1 VGRAGNPLRV
11 KRSPS
16 QLLLP
21 SKPTPYYILGLY
33 LIRKKE
39 VLLLFFRDGPLEC
52 ALQARIFRSPL
63 RDQDLLV
70 QDEKLN
76 LVVQC
81 LVLYQRQVHSDRNT
95 RPQTR
100 DNHTPPPNPQ
110 MKLQDHHPTGATF
123 NFIKML
129 QLKLLS
135 ESDKTKSRQRQRST
149 RATGT
154 CRLHP
159 PLV

>member
-1 VGRAGNPLRV
+1 M
-11 KRSPS
+11 
-16 QLLLP
+16 
-21 SKPTPYYILGLY
+21 
-33 LIRKKE
+33 
-39 VLLLFFRDGPLEC
+39 EC

-110 MKLQDHHPTGATF
+110 MKLQYHHPTGATL

-129 QLKLLS
+129 QLKNLAFPAW
-135 ESDKTKSRQRQRST
+135 KATKQRVDRGREAQEPPALVGYT
-149 RATGT
+149 
-154 CRLHP
+154 P
-159 PLV
+159 PLYDPIILDRIAAFTPLKTFRHSQPLPESHVCLPFRGLQGL